1 MAMATRPRI
10 AILMDENTS
19 SGGTRYEASKGYFH
33 GIVAAGGA
41 PFGISYAAEVIQT
54 VLQSFDGLLCV
65 GGRFA
70 CPADW
75 YEHGSHSSLES
86 DRLAVERVL
95 IEEFLE
101 ADRPVLGICAGMQVL
116 ACLHGGRL
124 VADIAEWRPT
134 ALPHNGA
141 EVPHSVQ
148 IAPGTLLHKI
158 LGVDALDVNSFHDE
172 ALAGVSAPLRVSALA
187 PDGIIEAIELP
198 TRTFALGI
206 QWHQELF
213 ASRSHVGNR
222 IFEAFVSA
230 SNGNSLPR

>member
-1 MAMATRPRI
+1 MVMSTRPRI

-33 GIVAAGGA
+33 GIVEAGGA
-41 PFGISYAAEVIQT
+41 PFGIPYAADLIPT
-54 VLQSFDGLLCV
+54 VLQDFDGLLCV

-75 YEHGSHSSLES
+75 YAHGTHSSPES
-86 DRLAVERVL
+86 ERLAVERVL
-95 IEEFLE
+95 IEAFLE

-124 VADIAEWRPT
+124 AADIPQWRSS

-141 EVPHSVQ
+141 EVSHSVE
-148 IAPGTLLHKI
+148 IVPGTLLHKI

-172 ALAGVSAPLRVSALA
+172 ALTAVGTPLRVAAFA
-187 PDGIIEAIELP
+187 PDGVIEAIELP
-198 TRTFALGI
+198 TRSFALGI

-213 ASRSHVGNR
+213 ASRPHVGNR

-230 SNGNSLPR
+230 SQGSGK